1 MLNILMIIT
10 GGAIGAVLR
19 YRVYISFSKSGYRS
33 DIITST
39 VLVNILGCF
48 IAGVFL
54 YLIQSGHIES
64 SEFISFIG
72 IGLLG
77 SFTTF
82 SAFSL
87 EALKI
92 MQTDLKK
99 GILYLFVQF
108 ITAIAG
114 VAVGFEFMRFLL

>member
-39 VLVNILGCF
+39 VLVNILGCLT
-48 IAGVFL
+48 AGIFL
-54 YLIQSGHIES
+54 YLIQSGHIVS

-92 MQTDLKK
+92 LQSDLKK

>member
-1 MLNILMIIT
+1 MIIT

-19 YRVYISFSKSGYRS
+19 YKVYILFSKSGYRS
-33 DIITST
+33 DILTST
-39 VLVNILGCF
+39 ALVNVLGCF

-54 YLIQSGHIES
+54 YLIQSGHVLS
-64 SEFISFIG
+64 SEFISFMG

-92 MQTDLKK
+92 LQSDLKK
-99 GILYLFVQF
+99 GSLYLFVQV

-114 VAVGFEFMRFLL
+114 VAVGFEFMTLIMRFLL

>member
-1 MLNILMIIT
+1 MIIT

-19 YRVYISFSKSGYRS
+19 YRVYIRFSKSAYRS

-48 IAGVFL
+48 IAGVFVN
-54 YLIQSGHIES
+54 LIQSGHVVSNEL
-64 SEFISFIG
+64 ISFIG

-92 MQTDLKK
+92 LQTDLKK
-99 GILYLFVQF
+99 GSLYLSVQF

-114 VAVGFEFMRFLL
+114 VAAGYEFMAFIKKFLS